1 MTISPKCPVCR
12 SLHVDPFVVVGA
24 LEYRKC
30 LDCHAIGLSP
40 EHYPDSEREAAYYR
54 LHQNRTDDAGYRRF
68 LSTLAIP
75 LIGRLPPAQ
84 CGIDFGCGPGPALAH
99 MLREAGHSVALYD
112 PMFFPDDSV
121 LDSMYDFVTC
131 SEVAEHFHA
140 PAQSFASLFD
150 LLRPGGTL
158 AVMTGFPPGAAG
170 FAGWHYRRDP
180 THVVFF
186 APETF
191 HWLARQHGARCEI
204 PCRNVALLR
213 LER

>member
-1 MTISPKCPVCR
+1 MVSPKSPVCGSR
-12 SLHVDPFVVVGA
+12 HVEPFVVVAA
-24 LEYRKC
+24 LEYRRC
-30 LDCHAIGLSP
+30 PACHAIGLSP
-40 EHYPDSEREAAYYR
+40 EHYPDPGQETSYYR
-54 LHQNRTDDAGYRRF
+54 LHQNRADDLGYRRF

-75 LIGRLPPAQ
+75 LIEHLPPTRS
-84 CGIDFGCGPGPALAH
+84 GIDYGCGPGPALAH
-99 MLREAGHSVALYD
+99 MLREAGHSMALYD
-112 PMFFPDDSV
+112 PIFFPDDTV
-121 LDSMYDFVTC
+121 LASRYDFVTC

-140 PAQSFASLFD
+140 PAASFSRLFG

-158 AVMTGFPPGAAG
+158 AVMTGFPPEAAR

-180 THVVFF
+180 THVVFY

-204 PCRNVALLR
+204 PGRNVALLR